1 MALRT
6 EVEPWLSEKFLANEV
21 LALAIF
27 LEFEEVSKSQLWLA
41 TYAHKMFVPVAATGL
56 SL

>member
-21 LALAIF
+21 LAIF